1 MNPGAVSKCKDSLHE
16 SLQNL
21 GKFVESGELGLMGLL
36 MLVGWLGL
44 IGLMQWVGYTIYT
57 FITSAPIATVI

>member
-1 MNPGAVSKCKDSLHE
+1 MNPEAVSKCKDSLHY
-16 SLQNL
+16 SLQYL
-21 GKFVESGELGLMGLL
+21 GMFVESGVLGLMGLL

-57 FITSAPIATVI
+57 LITSAQQPL